1 MTRERDRYGRAS
13 IAERIGGL
21 WEAFRANRTAQ
32 VVVAVALGVVLALR
46 LVSPQVMRI
55 PDLRVG
61 DCVYIRA
68 GTPDVDPTGRQV
80 GDEGAVRAS
89 LRAEGAELAACD
101 LSHSHEVSALFTV
114 DDPTGAPYPG
124 EAALLERELGRCLEI
139 FGPFVGRAL
148 EGSIYDT
155 TVVVPG
161 ADGWS
166 GGDRHGVCLIVL
178 RNGRFMDGQARGS
191 GT

>member
-46 LVSPQVMRI
+46 LVSPQGMGV
-55 PDLRVG
+55 PDPRVG
-61 DCVYIRA
+61 GCGGIRG
-68 GTPDVDPTGRQV
+68 GTP
-80 GDEGAVRAS
+80 A
-89 LRAEGAELAACD
+89 
-101 LSHSHEVSALFTV
+101 
-114 DDPTGAPYPG
+114 GAPYPG
-124 EAALLERELGRCLEI
+124 QAALLERELGRCLEV
-139 FGPFVGRAL
+139 FQPFVGRAL

-178 RNGRFMDGQARGS
+178 RNGRFMDGQARGR
-191 GT
+191 GTENEAERGPGGPADAASAGAGP